1 MKMISMI
8 KKYMAALLAMTVV
21 SGAFAQEQQLEER
34 SDFGRWYISPGIGMA
49 NFEGD
54 EPLED
59 GFYLTVRLGY
69 DYDEWWTLE
78 GSLVFAPKLDEN
90 LGGYA
95 YKDEN
100 GVWKNH
106 DKPYSYSKG
115 DKYFE
120 DTWMAQLYG
129 DALFHFTRMDKLDP
143 YLTAGAGVTFY
154 GEDVT
159 GEGASLTLRAGG
171 GFMYHLSDSW
181 SLRIDSRVD
190 LAGYNTEFNHTT
202 DIGFVYRF
210 SADQIAKDNDVN
222 VAIDSDGD
230 GLTDFDELN
239 IYGTDPNNPDT
250 DGDGLKDGEEVK
262 RYKTDPLNPDTDGD
276 GLKDGEE
283 VKRYKTAPL
292 NPDTDGDGLTDGDE
306 VKVYKTDPLNPDTD
320 GDGLKDGE
328 EVKVY
333 KTDPLNADTDGDG
346 LTDGEEVKTYK
357 TDPLNPDT
365 DFDMVSDGAEVHK
378 YKTDPLD
385 PDTDDG
391 GVRDGH
397 EIFYDKTNP
406 LDGSDDLLFFELNI
420 LFDTDKSII
429 KPEFFAQLDSVV
441 KVFTDNPNSTAVIE
455 GHADKR
461 KTSKARYNKQ
471 LSESRA
477 EAVRQYIMSK
487 GVDGSR
493 IKAIGY
499 GFEHPKAPNDPVN
512 GNLQNRRVEVYV
524 DGVTVGKE
532 NYVNPA
538 K

>member
-8 KKYMAALLAMTVV
+8 KKYMAALLAITVV

-276 GLKDGEE
+276 GL
-283 VKRYKTAPL
+283 
-292 NPDTDGDGLTDGDE
+292 TDGDE

>member
-1 MKMISMI
+1 MKMISTI
-8 KKYMAALLAMTVV
+8 KKCVATLLATTAVL
-21 SGAFAQEQQLEER
+21 GAFAQEQQLEEQPE
-34 SDFGRWYISPGIGMA
+34 FGRWYFSPGIGWV

-59 GFYLTVRLGY
+59 GAYLTLRLGY
-69 DYDEWWTLE
+69 DYDEWWTFE
-78 GSLVFAPKLDEN
+78 GSLVIAPTLDEN
-90 LGGYA
+90 LGGYI

-100 GVWKNH
+100 GVWKEH
-106 DKPYSYSKG
+106 DRRYSYSKG
-115 DKYFE
+115 DKYFD
-120 DTWMAQLYG
+120 DTWMGQVYG

-154 GEDVT
+154 GEDVI
-159 GEGASLTLRAGG
+159 GDSLSLTLRAGG
-171 GFMYHLSDSW
+171 GFMYHLNDSW
-181 SLRIDSRVD
+181 SLRVDTRIDI
-190 LAGYNTEFNHTT
+190 AGYNTEFNHTT
-202 DIGFVYRF
+202 DLGFVYRF
-210 SADQIAKDNDVN
+210 SADQIAKDPDVN
-222 VAIDSDGD
+222 AAIDSDGD
-230 GLTDFDELN
+230 GLTDFEELN
-239 IYGTDPNNPDT
+239 VYKTDPNNPDTDGDGLKDGEEVKIYKTDPNNPDT

-262 RYKTDPLNPDTDGD
+262 RYKTN
-276 GLKDGEE
+276 
-283 VKRYKTAPL
+283 PL

-306 VKVYKTDPLNPDTD
+306 VK
-320 GDGLKDGE
+320 
-328 EVKVY
+328 
-333 KTDPLNADTDGDG
+333 
-346 LTDGEEVKTYK
+346 TYK

-365 DFDMVSDGAEVHK
+365 DFDMISDGAEVYK
-378 YKTDPLD
+378 YKTNPLD

-397 EIFYDKTNP
+397 EVFYDNTNP

-420 LFDTDKSII
+420 LFDTDKSVI
-429 KPEFFAQLDSVV
+429 KPEFYAQLDAVV
-441 KVFTDNPNSTAVIE
+441 KVFLDNPNSTAVIE

-461 KTSKARYNKQ
+461 KTSKARYNRQ

-477 EAVRQYIMSK
+477 EAVRQYIVSK

-499 GFEHPKAPNDPVN
+499 GFEHPKAPNDPVD

-524 DGVTVGKE
+524 DGVTAGRE